1 MKAFR
6 AVTPDDLVE
15 PADYLAARLH
25 AGRVVCFYGEMGAG
39 KTTFIKT
46 LLAAMGV
53 EENIDSPTFAIVNEY
68 RLPAGM
74 PVFHFDFYR
83 LKNAEEAIDIGLEDY
98 LDAGGIC
105 LMEWPEMVEDL
116 LPDDCITVK
125 IEDSGDS
132 RKIEISTHHGSLS

>member
-1 MKAFR
+1 MMKTFR
-6 AVTPDDLVE
+6 AATVRDLAE
-15 PADYLAARLH
+15 PAAYLAGLLKP
-25 AGRVVCFYGEMGAG
+25 GSVVCFYGEMGAG

-53 EENIDSPTFAIVNEY
+53 KENIDSPTFSIVNES
-68 RLPAGM
+68 RLPDGM

-105 LMEWPEMVEDL
+105 LMEWPEIIEAYL
-116 LPDDCITVK
+116 TDDHAIVK
-125 IEDSGDS
+125 IEDAGES
-132 RKIEISTHHGSLS
+132 RVIEILP